1 MTIVYGNTFPI
12 RNELKKLGFR
22 WNPKFKTWDK
32 DYILGIEQRKI
43 LEQFSGIEVK
53 YYDDKNGGSN
63 TIIDTI
69 IDTRSYKQRYG
80 KCEDAPCC
88 GCCGVY

>member
-1 MTIVYGNTFPI
+1 MMTIVYGNTFPI
-12 RNELKKLGFR
+12 RNELKKIGFK

-32 DYILGIEQRKI
+32 GYILGTDQREI
-43 LEQFSGIEVK
+43 LESFSGIEVK

-63 TIIDTI
+63 TIIDT
-69 IDTRSYKQRYG
+69 RSHKQRYG
-80 KCEDAPCC
+80 RCEDAPCC